1 VEEDVVT
8 SVGNDS
14 GKSTV
19 WLSPGARAPA
29 RYVDVD
35 DRTTAADALAK
46 VRGGAA
52 LIYRGDYRNARQLL
66 AAMGRRLVKRSA
78 SPAGGRSL
86 RDVFLEERRQHRLEH
101 ETLSRLAV
109 PIVAGQAGPRVDLK
123 NAPDVAAALN
133 EALGESLAL
142 PGALPLRD
150 LLGMIGAHEWR
161 SKGVEVPALGAHLRT
176 RWGVFAPVRGEH
188 VELTA
193 EAVKRWPVA
202 GKRAL
207 DVGTGT
213 GVLALLLARG
223 GAHVTATDLSPAA
236 AACARENATR
246 LGLADRIEVV
256 ETDLFPE
263 GRFDVLV
270 CNPPWLPHEAVT
282 PLDRAVY
289 DPGGQFLA
297 RFLGGLAAHLAPGGE
312 GWLIL
317 SDLAERLGLRA
328 EGELEGQLEAAG
340 LEVAGGIEAAPRHP
354 RSRDQDDPLHQAR
367 SEEVTALRR
376 LVARGTKRG

>member
-1 VEEDVVT
+1 MD
-8 SVGNDS
+8 DS
-14 GKSTV
+14 GSRPA

-29 RYVDVD
+29 RYVDID
-35 DRTTAADALAK
+35 DRTTAAEALAR
-46 VRGGAA
+46 VRGGAT

-66 AAMGRRLVKRSA
+66 AAMGRRL
-78 SPAGGRSL
+78 GGRAARPGGPRSL
-86 RDVFLEERRQHRLEH
+86 RDLFLEERRRQRLEH

-109 PIVAGQAGPRVDLK
+109 PIEAGQAGPRVALR
-123 NAPDVAAALN
+123 NAPEVAEALT
-133 EALGESLAL
+133 EALGAAIPL

-150 LLGMIGAHEWR
+150 LLGMIGAQEWR
-161 SKGVEVPALGAHLRT
+161 RKGVEVPSLGAHLRT

-193 EAVKRWPVA
+193 EAVRRWPVA

-213 GVLALLLARG
+213 GVLALLLARA
-223 GAHVTATDLSPAA
+223 GARVTATDLAPAA
-236 AACARENATR
+236 VACARENAAR
-246 LGLADRIEVV
+246 LGLAERIEVV
-256 ETDLFPE
+256 EADLFPA
-263 GRFDVLV
+263 GRFDVVV

-289 DPGGQFLA
+289 DPGGRFLA
-297 RFLGGLAAHLAPGGE
+297 RLLEGLAAHLAPGGE

-328 EGELEGQLEAAG
+328 EGELERQLAAAG
-340 LEVAGGIEAAPRHP
+340 LEVAGGIEATPRHP
-354 RSRDQDDPLHQAR
+354 RSRDPGDPLHQAR
-367 SEEVTALRR
+367 SREVTALRR
-376 LVARGTKRG
+376 LVAKPG